1 MTVPIF
7 ISLVMGALAAFWIF
21 VWLGDLIAKTP
32 KIFYYGKFRKFL
44 K

>member
-1 MTVPIF
+1 MTTLELTIVIF
-7 ISLVMGALAAFWIF
+7 GALAAFWVF
-21 VWLGDLIAKTP
+21 VWVGELISKTP